1 MKNLNEQ
8 LTQGRQMSIPNQM
21 QHVVI
26 TEAGGPEKLA
36 IIATATP
43 EPKSDEVL
51 VKVHAFG
58 INRPDILQRQGLYPM
73 PAGVTPVPGLE
84 VAGEVVAVG
93 ENVEKFKVGDQVCG
107 LTNGGGYAEYCVV
120 PESQTLAIPNGVS
133 YVQAAAIPET
143 FFTVWANV
151 FQMGRATQG
160 ETALIHGGSSGIGT
174 TALMLCRAFGIKTFS
189 TVGSDDKA
197 QAISDLTDAI
207 NYKTQDFETYIN
219 EKTDN
224 KGVDVILDMVGAPYL
239 ERNLNLLRRDG
250 RLVYIAFL
258 GGAKAKEVKLG
269 QIMMKRLTIT
279 GSTMRARNTAE
290 KAEIAQGLMDNVA
303 PLWAKGECLPM
314 IFKTF
319 KFDQIVDAHIAMD
332 VGDHIGKIVVE
343 VI

>member
-1 MKNLNEQ
+1 
-8 LTQGRQMSIPNQM
+8 MSQATM
-21 QHVVI
+21 QQVII
-26 TEAGGPEKLA
+26 TELGGPEKLA
-36 IIATATP
+36 YEAVAIPTAQA
-43 EPKSDEVL
+43 DEVL

-73 PAGVTPVPGLE
+73 PKGVTPVPGLE
-84 VAGEVVAVG
+84 VAGEIVAVG
-93 ENVEKFKVGDQVCG
+93 EHVTQFKVGDKVCG

-120 PESQTLAIPNGVS
+120 PESQTLNIPGNVS
-133 YVQAAAIPET
+133 FSQAAAIPET

-151 FQMGRATQG
+151 FQMGKAKAG
-160 ETALIHGGSSGIGT
+160 ETILVHGGTSGIGT
-174 TALMLCRAFGIKTFS
+174 TALMLCKALGLKTFA
-189 TVGSDDKA
+189 TVGSEDKVA
-197 QAISDLTDAI
+197 AIAELTDAI
-207 NYKTQDFETYIN
+207 NYKTQDFEQVIN

-224 KGVDVILDMVGAPYL
+224 GGVDIILDMVGAPYL

-258 GGAKAKEVKLG
+258 AGAKAKDVKLG

-279 GSTMRARNTAE
+279 GSTMRARTTAE
-290 KAEIAQGLMDNVA
+290 KAEIAQGLKDAVA

-314 IFKTF
+314 IYKTF

-332 VGDHIGKIVVE
+332 IGDHVGKIVVE

>member
-1 MKNLNEQ
+1 
-8 LTQGRQMSIPNQM
+8 MSQTTM
-21 QHVVI
+21 QQVII
-26 TEAGGPEKLA
+26 TEPGGVDKLA
-36 IIATATP
+36 YETVTIP
-43 EPKSDEVL
+43 EAKADEVL

-73 PAGVTPVPGLE
+73 PPGVTQVPGLE

-93 ENVEKFKVGDQVCG
+93 AEVTQFKLGDKVCG

-120 PESQTLAIPNGVS
+120 PQSQTLHIPENVS
-133 YVQAAAIPET
+133 FVEAAAIPET

-151 FQMGRATQG
+151 FQMGKAKAG
-160 ETALIHGGSSGIGT
+160 EVVLVHGGTSGIGT
-174 TALMLCRAFGIKTFS
+174 TALMLCKALDIKTFA
-189 TVGSDDKA
+189 TVGSDEKV
-197 QAISDLTDAI
+197 QAIANLTDAI
-207 NYKTQDFETYIN
+207 NYKTQDFEHLIN

-224 KGVDVILDMVGAPYL
+224 AGVDVILDMVGAPYL
-239 ERNLNLLRRDG
+239 EKNLNLLRRDG

-290 KAEIAQGLMDNVA
+290 KAEIAQGLQDHVA

-314 IFKTF
+314 IYQTF
-319 KFDQIVDAHIAMD
+319 EFDQIQAAHACMD
-332 VGDHIGKIVVE
+332 TGEHVGKVVVKIL
-343 VI
+343 

>member
-1 MKNLNEQ
+1 
-8 LTQGRQMSIPNQM
+8 MSQTTM
-21 QHVVI
+21 QQVII
-26 TEAGGPEKLA
+26 TEPGGVDKLA
-36 IIATATP
+36 YETVTIP
-43 EPKSDEVL
+43 EAKADEVL

-73 PAGVTPVPGLE
+73 PPGVTQVPGLE

-93 ENVEKFKVGDQVCG
+93 AEVTQFKLGDKVCG

-120 PESQTLAIPNGVS
+120 PQSQTLHIPENVS
-133 YVQAAAIPET
+133 FVEAAAIPET

-151 FQMGRATQG
+151 FQMGKAKAG
-160 ETALIHGGSSGIGT
+160 EVVLIHGGTSGIGT
-174 TALMLCRAFGIKTFS
+174 TALMLCKALGIKTFA
-189 TVGSDDKA
+189 TVGSDEKV
-197 QAISDLTDAI
+197 QAIANLTDAI
-207 NYKTQDFETYIN
+207 NYKTQDFEHLIN

-224 KGVDVILDMVGAPYL
+224 AGIDVILDMVGAPYL
-239 ERNLNLLRRDG
+239 EKNLNLLRRDG

-290 KAEIAQGLMDNVA
+290 KAEIAQGLQDHVA

-314 IFKTF
+314 IYQTF
-319 KFDQIVDAHIAMD
+319 EFDQIQAAHACMD
-332 VGDHIGKIVVE
+332 TGEHVGKVVVKIL
-343 VI
+343 

>member
-1 MKNLNEQ
+1 
-8 LTQGRQMSIPNQM
+8 MSQTTM
-21 QHVVI
+21 QQVII
-26 TEAGGPEKLA
+26 TEPGGVDKLA
-36 IIATATP
+36 YETVTIP
-43 EPKSDEVL
+43 EAKADEVL

-73 PAGVTPVPGLE
+73 PPGVTQVPGLE

-93 ENVEKFKVGDQVCG
+93 AEVTQFKLGDKVCG

-120 PESQTLAIPNGVS
+120 PQSQTLHIPENVS
-133 YVQAAAIPET
+133 FVEAAAIPET

-151 FQMGRATQG
+151 FQMGKAKAG
-160 ETALIHGGSSGIGT
+160 EVVLVHGGTSGIGT
-174 TALMLCRAFGIKTFS
+174 TALMLCKALGIKTFA
-189 TVGSDDKA
+189 TVGSDEKV
-197 QAISDLTDAI
+197 QAIANLTDAI
-207 NYKTQDFETYIN
+207 NYKTQDFEHVIK

-224 KGVDVILDMVGAPYL
+224 AGVDVILDMVGAPYL
-239 ERNLNLLRRDG
+239 EKNLNLLRRDG

-290 KAEIAQGLMDNVA
+290 KAEIAQGLQDHVA

-314 IFKTF
+314 IYQTF
-319 KFDQIVDAHIAMD
+319 EFDQIQAAHACMD
-332 VGDHIGKIVVE
+332 TGEHVGKVVVKIL
-343 VI
+343 

>member
-1 MKNLNEQ
+1 
-8 LTQGRQMSIPNQM
+8 MSQTTM
-21 QHVVI
+21 QQVII
-26 TEAGGPEKLA
+26 TEPGGVDKLA
-36 IIATATP
+36 YETVTI
-43 EPKSDEVL
+43 PKAKADEVL

-73 PAGVTPVPGLE
+73 PPGVTQVPGLE

-93 ENVEKFKVGDQVCG
+93 AEVTQFKLGDKVCG

-120 PESQTLAIPNGVS
+120 PQSQTLHIPENVS
-133 YVQAAAIPET
+133 FVEAAAIPET

-151 FQMGRATQG
+151 FQMGKAKAG
-160 ETALIHGGSSGIGT
+160 EVVLVHGGTSGIGT
-174 TALMLCRAFGIKTFS
+174 TALMLYKALGIKTFA
-189 TVGSDDKA
+189 TVGSDEKV
-197 QAISDLTDAI
+197 QAIANLTDAI
-207 NYKTQDFETYIN
+207 NYKTQDFEHLIN

-224 KGVDVILDMVGAPYL
+224 AGVDVILDMVGAPYL
-239 ERNLNLLRRDG
+239 EKNLNLLRRDG

-290 KAEIAQGLMDNVA
+290 KAEIAQGLQDHVA

-314 IFKTF
+314 IYQTF
-319 KFDQIVDAHIAMD
+319 EFDQIQAAHACMD
-332 VGDHIGKIVVE
+332 TGEHVGKVV
-343 VI
+343 VTIL

>member
-1 MKNLNEQ
+1 
-8 LTQGRQMSIPNQM
+8 MSNQM
-21 QHVVI
+21 RHVII

-36 IIATATP
+36 IETTSVPTVQAN
-43 EPKSDEVL
+43 EVL

-58 INRPDILQRQGLYPM
+58 LNRPDILQRQGLYPM
-73 PAGVTPVPGLE
+73 PKGVTPVPGLE

-93 ENVEKFKVGDQVCG
+93 EDVTQFQLGDKVCG

-120 PESQTLAIPNGVS
+120 PATQVLAIPRNMS
-133 YVQAAAIPET
+133 YVQAAAVPET

-151 FQMGRATQG
+151 FQMGRAKAG
-160 ETALIHGGSSGIGT
+160 ETLLVHGGSSGIGT
-174 TALMLCRAFGIKTFS
+174 TALMLAQALGLKTFA
-189 TVGSDDKA
+189 TVGSVDKVA
-197 QAISDLTDAI
+197 AIQHLTHAI
-207 NYKTQDFETYIN
+207 NYKTEDFEAVISEQTEN
-219 EKTDN
+219 A
-224 KGVDVILDMVGAPYL
+224 GVDVILDIVGAPYL

-290 KAEIAQGLMDNVA
+290 KAEITQGLMQHVV
-303 PLWAKGECLPM
+303 PLWEKGQCFPM

-319 KFDQIVDAHIAMD
+319 KFEQIQEAHAAMD
-332 VGDHIGKIVVE
+332 LGDHVGKVVVE
-343 VI
+343 VIPA

>member
-1 MKNLNEQ
+1 
-8 LTQGRQMSIPNQM
+8 MSQKTM
-21 QHVVI
+21 QHVII
-26 TEAGGPEKLA
+26 TEPGGVDKLA
-36 IIATATP
+36 YETVVIP
-43 EPKSDEVL
+43 EPKADEVL

-73 PAGVTPVPGLE
+73 PKGVTPVPGLE

-93 ENVEKFKVGDQVCG
+93 SDVNQFKVGDKVCG

-120 PESQTLAIPNGVS
+120 PESQTLNILENVS
-133 YVQAAAIPET
+133 FVQAAAIPET

-151 FQMGRATQG
+151 FQMGKAKAG
-160 ETALIHGGSSGIGT
+160 ETVLVHGGTSGIGT
-174 TALMLCRAFGIKTFS
+174 TALMLCKSLGIKTFA
-189 TVGSDDKA
+189 TAGSDEKI
-197 QAISDLTDAI
+197 QAISHLTTGI
-207 NYKTQDFETYIN
+207 NYKTQDFEQVIN
-219 EKTDN
+219 EATDN
-224 KGVDVILDMVGAPYL
+224 AGVDVILDMVGAPYL
-239 ERNLNLLRRDG
+239 EKNLNLLRRDG

-290 KAEIAQGLMDNVA
+290 KAEIAQGLKTHVA

-314 IFKTF
+314 IYKTF
-319 KFDQIVDAHIAMD
+319 KFNQIQDAHAAMD
-332 VGDHIGKIVVE
+332 TGEHIGKIVVE